1 MAKTPRKALVPQAE
15 GRMKWMGIMAIVAA
29 VLMALAVGVMI
40 YNAMK
45 RPNAPLPASPATD
58 VPVPSG
64 LPEVNQKDLP
74 QAALPETT
82 VPTLPEVPITKVEPP
97 APAKEPE
104 PTGTVSWKWQLYEL
118 NPTAIDVGM
127 QGVLPGQIFVS
138 LGVTVY
144 NQSTANVDVSN
155 EKDEFTINVDNVI
168 YKASLWSTGA
178 SALIRGIPVLV
189 PATLAPNGNVAGQ
202 MSYLIPGQFKQ
213 ITINWQSKVP
223 KGVQVVRIDPKQ
235 PIIWLPRQAQP
246 NLPKPQAEDE

>member
-1 MAKTPRKALVPQAE
+1 MAKIPPKPLVPQAE
-15 GRMKWMGIMAIVAA
+15 GRLKWMGIMAIAAA
-29 VLMALAVGVMI
+29 VLLALAMGLMVYKAI
-40 YNAMK
+40 T
-45 RPNAPLPASPATD
+45 RPNAPLPASPATN

-64 LPEVNQKDLP
+64 LPEVNQPNLP
-74 QAALPETT
+74 QAALPETK
-82 VPTLPEVPITKVEPP
+82 VPSLPEAPVTKVEPP
-97 APAKEPE
+97 PAPEPE

-118 NPTAIDVGM
+118 NPTLIDVGM

-144 NQSTANVDVSN
+144 NQSTANVEVSN

-178 SALIRGIPVLV
+178 SALIRGIPVLA
-189 PATLAPNGNVAGQ
+189 PATLAPNGNIAGQ

-213 ITINWQSKVP
+213 ITINWQTKVP

-246 NLPKPQAEDE
+246 NLPKPKAEDE